1 MLSQLYRT
9 ILPLSFREYIYSA
22 FLGNILRFKRN
33 FPIHKKAFL
42 ANTFGMYKNTESYET
57 YKFIGKYGLRSCPGD
72 FSLKYDNLQITVLR
86 DTYPF
91 VMHTGRKL
99 YFPERFTDAQV
110 KKLYKSLLVE
120 QDIESAHRYSLNETD
135 YQNAIMFDIGAA
147 EGILSLEKIDVL
159 KEIYLVECE
168 QEWVDALKKT
178 FAPFKDK
185 VKIIFKY
192 IDQNDSET
200 SISLNT
206 LGQNFKNE
214 KIFLKMDVE
223 GFEKNALL
231 GGLNL
236 LETNNCIAAVC
247 TYHNP
252 AHPKE
257 IKEIF
262 EGIGYN
268 PIFSNGYIH
277 WANRL
282 SKALIRAKQL

>member
-9 ILPLSFREYIYSA
+9 ILPLQFREYIYSA
-22 FLGNILRFKRN
+22 FLGNVLRFKRN

-42 ANTFGMYKNTESYET
+42 TNTFGMYKNTEPYET
-57 YKFIGKYGLRSCPGD
+57 YKFIGQHGLRSCPGN
-72 FSLKYDNLQITVLR
+72 FSLKYDNLQIDVLR
-86 DTYPF
+86 DSYPYI
-91 VMHTGRKL
+91 MHTGRKL
-99 YFPERFTDAQV
+99 YFPARFTNAQV
-110 KKLYKSLLVE
+110 HKLYKSLLVE
-120 QDIESAHRYSLNETD
+120 QDIESAHRYSLNEED
-135 YQNAIMFDIGAA
+135 YQDAIMFDIGAA
-147 EGILSLEKIDVL
+147 EGILSLEKIDIL

-168 QEWVDALKKT
+168 QEWVDALKIT
-178 FAPFKDK
+178 FEPYKEK

-192 IDQNDSET
+192 IDQYDSET

-206 LGQNFKNE
+206 LGEKLKNE

-236 LETNNCIAAVC
+236 LKNNDCIAAVC

-252 AHPKE
+252 AHPQE

-262 EGIGYN
+262 ESVDYN
-268 PIFSNGYIH
+268 PVFSKGYIH

-282 SKALIRAKQL
+282 SKALIRAKKS

>member
-9 ILPLSFREYIYSA
+9 ILPLQFREFIYSA
-22 FLGNILRFKRN
+22 LLGKILRFKRN
-33 FPIHKKAFL
+33 FHILYPAFL
-42 ANTFGMYKNTESYET
+42 ANTFGMYKNTEPYET
-57 YKFIGKYGLRSCPGD
+57 YKFIGQHGLRSCPGD
-72 FSLKYDNLQITVLR
+72 FSLKYDGLQIGVLR
-86 DTYPF
+86 DTYPY
-91 VMHTGRKL
+91 VMHTGKKL
-99 YFPERFTDAQV
+99 YFPEKFTDAQI
-110 KKLYKSLLVE
+110 KKLYKSLLIE
-120 QDIESAHRYSLNETD
+120 QDVESAHRYSLNDED
-135 YQNAIMFDIGAA
+135 YKNAIMFDIGAA

-159 KEIYLVECE
+159 KKVYLVECE
-168 QEWVDALKKT
+168 QEWVDALNRT
-178 FAPFKDK
+178 FEPYKEK
-185 VKIIFKY
+185 VNIIFKY

-206 LGQNFKNE
+206 LGENLKNE

-223 GFEKNALL
+223 GYEKKSLL

-236 LETNNCIAAVC
+236 LKNNNCIAAVC

-262 EGIGYN
+262 ESIGYN
-268 PIFSNGYIH
+268 PVFSKGYIH

-282 SKALIRAKQL
+282 SKALIRAKKS

>member
-1 MLSQLYRT
+1 MLSQLYRI
-9 ILPLSFREYIYSA
+9 ILPLQFREYIYSA

-42 ANTFGMYKNTESYET
+42 ANTFGMYKNTDPYET
-57 YKFIGKYGLRSCPGD
+57 YKFIGQHGLRSCPGN
-72 FSLKYDNLQITVLR
+72 FSLKYDNLQIEVLR
-86 DTYPF
+86 DKYPY

-99 YFPERFTDAQV
+99 YFPERFTNAQIQ
-110 KKLYKSLLVE
+110 KLYKSLLVE
-120 QDIESAHRYSLNETD
+120 QDIESAHRYSLNEED
-135 YQNAIMFDIGAA
+135 YRDAIMFDIGAA

-168 QEWVDALKKT
+168 QEWVDALKIT
-178 FAPFKDK
+178 FEPYKEK
-185 VKIIFKY
+185 VNIIFKY

-206 LGQNFKNE
+206 LGENLKNE

-236 LETNNCIAAVC
+236 LNNNDCIAAVC

-252 AHPKE
+252 AHPQE
-257 IKEIF
+257 IKGIF
-262 EGIGYN
+262 ESVGYN
-268 PIFSNGYIH
+268 PVFSKGYIH

-282 SKALIRAKQL
+282 SKALIRAKKS